1 MNKEKTIEYEKIY
14 KAAPQLRDL
23 FESHSGDEASIDKA
37 NEIVT
42 RTGKYVFAPVL
53 NSFVV
58 HVLNDA
64 MEKGIKT
71 LYFLARDG
79 YFYHRIAEK
88 YVKEFGLNINCKYL
102 YVSRLS
108 LRVPLYHLDV
118 DQALSYITLSG
129 VDVTPITVLNRS
141 GLPEGD
147 MAKFI
152 EKIATHLK
160 IQKDEQIPRH
170 RLKEVKSILKNDID
184 FLELLT
190 SNSKKEYATAFR
202 YLEESGLGTSE
213 KIAIVDSGWV
223 GSIQQSLG
231 KFRSAMGGMAPI
243 EGYYYG
249 LYELPAKADERYY
262 HSYLFGP
269 RSRLKEKVDFNNCLF
284 ECIFSAPHG
293 MTLKYK
299 IESDR
304 AVPVLSD
311 VTKKQIDFL
320 NGIEGIIGDY
330 QNRVIR
336 KYDNFQ
342 EINRL
347 FNNPLSKKTIK
358 KALFSFMAKPSK
370 AEAEAFGRLHFS
382 DDVIDYD
389 NAVLATRLTEK
400 DLHDNHFLRRVYLE
414 LREMIFGKRYV
425 VNISGWYEASVMLYA
440 KPLRVQY
447 HLMAYNHYKY
457 YMQYS
462 KRRRWIREREKNE
475 KTCY

>member
-1 MNKEKTIEYEKIY
+1 MKYEKIY
-14 KAAPQLRDL
+14 SANSQLSSLFADYRDGMV
-23 FESHSGDEASIDKA
+23 FTEKETEMIA
-37 NEIVT
+37 
-42 RTGKYVFAPVL
+42 RTGDYVFAPVL
-53 NSFVV
+53 NSFVLY
-58 HVLNDA
+58 VLNDA

-79 YFYHRIAEK
+79 YFYYRIAEK
-88 YVKEFGLNINCKYL
+88 YVKEFDLKIQCKYL

-129 VDVTPITVLNRS
+129 VDVTPTTVLNRS
-141 GLPEGD
+141 GLSERD
-147 MAKFI
+147 KVQFI
-152 EKIATHLK
+152 NKIATHLK
-160 IQKDEQIPRH
+160 IQKDDQIPRH

-184 FLELLT
+184 FLELLVG
-190 SNSKKEYATAFR
+190 NSKKEYATAFR
-202 YLEESGLGTSE
+202 YLKEAGLGAAE

-231 KFRSAMGGMAPI
+231 KFRTAMGEQEPI

-299 IESDR
+299 IESEK

-311 VTKKQIDFL
+311 VTDKQIDFL
-320 NGIEGIIGDY
+320 KRIEAVIDAY
-330 QNRVIR
+330 QERVIR

-347 FNNPLSKKTIK
+347 FNNPLSQKTIK
-358 KALFSFMAKPSK
+358 RALFSFMAKPSK
-370 AEAEAFGRLHFS
+370 EEAKIFGRLHFS

-389 NAVLATRLTEK
+389 NAVLAAKLTEK

-414 LREMIFGKRYV
+414 LREMIFGQRYV
-425 VNISGWYEASVMLYA
+425 VNISGWYEASVMLYS
-440 KPLRVQY
+440 KPRRVQY
-447 HLMAYNHYKY
+447 HLAAYNHYKY

-462 KRRRWIREREKNE
+462 KRKRWIREREKNE